1 MLEQIPNNCIT
12 DTLFKGNEVITVEP
26 RDKKQYTYT
35 ILRVQHDSVNDL
47 FEILSWCKIAHNVE
61 LITVG
66 HFNLTTKS
74 FIPMKRYQNQ
84 PSYCW
89 PRNIRTISY
98 VLEKLNK
105 LDSKFKIYR
114 GAPDDD

>member
-1 MLEQIPNNCIT
+1 MLEQIPNNRIV
-12 DTLFKGNEVITVEP
+12 DTLFKGNEVITVEQ

-35 ILRVQHDSVNDL
+35 ILRVQDDNVNDL
-47 FEILSWCKIAHNVE
+47 FEIISWYNIDNNVE

-66 HFNLTTKS
+66 YFNLTTKS
-74 FIPMKRYQNQ
+74 FIPTKRYQGLQ
-84 PSYCW
+84 SYFW

-98 VLEKLNK
+98 VLDKLNK

>member
-12 DTLFKGNEVITVEP
+12 DTLFKGNEVITVEL

-35 ILRVQHDSVNDL
+35 ILRVQHDKVNDL
-47 FEILSWCKIAHNVE
+47 FEILSWSKIGHNVE

-66 HFNLTTKS
+66 HFNLATKS
-74 FIPMKRYQNQ
+74 FVQTERYQNQ
-84 PSYCW
+84 PSYFW
-89 PRNIRTISY
+89 PRNVRTISH

-105 LDSKFKIYR
+105 LDNKFKIYR